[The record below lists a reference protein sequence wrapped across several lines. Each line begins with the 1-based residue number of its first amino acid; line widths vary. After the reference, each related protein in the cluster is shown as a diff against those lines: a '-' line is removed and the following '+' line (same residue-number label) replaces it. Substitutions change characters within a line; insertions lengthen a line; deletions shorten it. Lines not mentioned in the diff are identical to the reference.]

1 MLQSLMPLIILMS
14 WLALPVTLICIV
26 DDWFLRPR
34 RTLAAAPGAQVVRD
48 GTFMT
53 LLYSALPVLIIAA
66 VLRLL
71 LAERLDFSAVL
82 LAITVLTGVVWAC
95 DARLFRPR
103 REAAARAAGRDPA
116 QVPEPGTVDYARSFF
131 PVALVVLVLRSFIFE
146 PFRIPSDSMMPTL
159 LDGDFIVVNKYAY
172 GLRLPVINSK
182 IVAIDEPHRGDVIV
196 FRLPSDPSTNYI
208 KRLVGLP
215 GDHIVVRDRQ
225 VFVNGER
232 MPVRLDG
239 IYQGHGH
246 TGAKIGFEQLG
257 TVEHRVLYLMDR
269 YTRDFEQ
276 TVPEG
281 HYFFMGDNRDNS
293 RDSRFPEVGFVPERN
308 LVGKAVRIWL
318 NWDWPDAPL
327 WSRIGDPIR

>member
-1 MLQSLMPLIILMS
+1 
-14 WLALPVTLICIV
+14 
-26 DDWFLRPR
+26 
-34 RTLAAAPGAQVVRD
+34 
-48 GTFMT
+48 
-53 LLYSALPVLIIAA
+53 
-66 VLRLL
+66 
-71 LAERLDFSAVL
+71 
-82 LAITVLTGVVWAC
+82 
-95 DARLFRPR
+95 
-103 REAAARAAGRDPA
+103 
-116 QVPEPGTVDYARSFF
+116 
-131 PVALVVLVLRSFIFE
+131 
-146 PFRIPSDSMMPTL
+146 MMPTL
-159 LDGDFIVVNKYAY
+159 LDGDFIFVNKYAY